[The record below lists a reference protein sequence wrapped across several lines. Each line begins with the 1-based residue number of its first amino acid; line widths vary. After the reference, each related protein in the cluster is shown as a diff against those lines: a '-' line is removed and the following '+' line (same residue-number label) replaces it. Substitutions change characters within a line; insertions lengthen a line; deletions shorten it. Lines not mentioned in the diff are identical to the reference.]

1 MARTQQLK
9 DSTFKE
15 APLIDHLE
23 ELRWRIIW
31 AVVAWMVGTGVTFN
45 FLPFVSDLL
54 KRPLDV
60 YANGRKFELVQLR
73 IAEGFTTSFVIA
85 AAGGIVLAMPFVLY
99 QLWAFIAPG
108 LTKRE
113 RGYAIP
119 FIFGSLLAF
128 AAGLSFAYF
137 VALPFALPFLL
148 SFFPG
153 VKVSLQLSDYI
164 GDIITPLVMFG
175 LLFQLPVLMFLLAKI
190 SIISSKFFIAQ
201 RRIAVFAIVILAALV
216 TPTTDPVNLA
226 VSAVPLILLYEIGI
240 LLAKLAESQN
250 ARTARRE
257 AAAAAITDDD
267 FDD

>member
-1 MARTQQLK
+1 MARTRQLK
-9 DSTFKE
+9 DSSFKE

-31 AVVAWMVGTGVTFN
+31 AVVAWIAGSAVTFN

-54 KRPLDV
+54 RRPLEV
-60 YANGRKFELVQLR
+60 YANGRNFELVQLR

-85 AAGGIVLAMPFVLY
+85 AAGGLVLGMPIILY

-108 LTKRE
+108 LTRRE

-128 AAGLSFAYF
+128 TAGLSFAYF

-153 VKVSLQLSDYI
+153 VKVSLQLGDYI

-175 LLFQLPVLMFLLAKI
+175 VLFQLPVLMFLLSKIGIITAK
-190 SIISSKFFIAQ
+190 FYAAQ
-201 RRIAVFAIVILAALV
+201 RRIAVFGIVVLAAV
-216 TPTTDPVNLA
+216 ITPTGDPVNLA
-226 VSAVPLILLYEIGI
+226 IAAVPLILLYEIGI
-240 LLAKLAESQN
+240 VLARIAESQN
-250 ARTARRE
+250 SRAAKLS
-257 AAAAAITDDD
+257 AAATPTDDD